1 MFGGL
6 TLEVT
11 CSVELLDHLTEKK
24 QKNMYLGSLLH
35 FRRSR
40 KVAKYVGFSKLW
52 SEDDARALAE
62 PEDQAVKSS
71 LHVCFFL
78 GYLCDGSSSII

>member
-11 CSVELLDHLTEKK
+11 CSVELLDHLTP
-24 QKNMYLGSLLH
+24 KNMYLGSLALH

-62 PEDQAVKSS
+62 PEDQAVNSS
-71 LHVCFFL
+71 LHVFFW
-78 GYLCDGSSSII
+78 GGTCVMVPVR